1 MFRSRSISPYVV
13 FVVMLVVAHTFTAGA
28 QHSLIDV
35 QLSGSLSAQGVFLL
49 SEGAPSLKITV
60 RSAQAGAA
68 PRVTLQVL
76 DHSGRERLYRAVSLG
91 VGGTAELDL
100 SQLPPGWYRVRYTL
114 VGSDGLTELA
124 RGARD
129 IAILRGQPEL
139 PAMYSPFGVAN
150 DRLQSE
156 EAYLLRQMG
165 AGWIWGGA
173 VPSWAEAQVQPGSRL
188 MWRTTAEGME
198 AARAA
203 ELVPAGNVGEVPLWA
218 RLSGLPSDPY
228 LTEFPRFLR
237 TLADELPG
245 GAALSAVPLFDVVL
259 DAHDRFAE
267 AVKRIKVVTASLQD
281 GGGRLNQILEA
292 KSLTQHGLEQLLS
305 HGVLDRIDAILL
317 HMPSP
322 VVQPEDA
329 DWTELERTRG
339 YLRALGSG
347 AALWTVTPNAA
358 NSKAEE
364 ESIAAVSL
372 FGVPTPVETPYSD
385 RLDTLIQA
393 QWLVRSHVLQL
404 AHGVERIFAAPFS
417 TGPSDQR
424 LFTGSAGA
432 YPDLPQ
438 RPRPSVAAYATLAE
452 TLTGATYMGQLS
464 MPFGIW
470 AFVFAKQG
478 EPILVVW
485 TTRPSAVLELNNV
498 NVPVVEVT
506 DMMGAR
512 TEQPVVASRLV
523 LPVSPSPQY
532 VHGFD
537 VGLLAQALLDQ
548 FRERLDLLR
557 TLADWA
563 ERDVDSL
570 ADRVYS
576 LATQLWIHAQ
586 DPSADVAE
594 LIPTWYETV
603 DQMLQLGY
611 SLVGSGRRAAG
622 ALYEVFELL
631 AVLAELG
638 AVMGIQD
645 DPEELQAQVEGTDAL
660 LSDAR
665 AALSELTSREEVA
678 LPHAARL
685 MERVQR
691 WWQQS
696 AHGSLQARAAW
707 AVVAREAAALA
718 MAQAFAEEP
727 VVPHV
732 FLLTDTTYLERPF
745 PGFDVYE
752 PGASAADVW
761 NHIEQLLDAWLI
773 PGGLGLGGLKGTQS
787 VADGAAVDAKG
798 WDVVPL
804 TVKVVDMSGRG
815 ALFHVVLEGPEG
827 WLWHV
832 QDSGAT
838 IQPLGER
845 VVVEL
850 PAAVEGATTV
860 SLGIDLLIP
869 HDAAVGLYDV
879 VLTLYDARDLAADR
893 IAFTVKVDD
902 APTHEEPADPQAT
915 PHGVEQLPTASPW

>member
-1 MFRSRSISPYVV
+1 MCR
-13 FVVMLVVAHTFTAGA
+13 
-28 QHSLIDV
+28 
-35 QLSGSLSAQGVFLL
+35 LL
-49 SEGAPSLKITV
+49 
-60 RSAQAGAA
+60 
-68 PRVTLQVL
+68 
-76 DHSGRERLYRAVSLG
+76 
-91 VGGTAELDL
+91 
-100 SQLPPGWYRVRYTL
+100 
-114 VGSDGLTELA
+114 
-124 RGARD
+124 
-129 IAILRGQPEL
+129 
-139 PAMYSPFGVAN
+139 
-150 DRLQSE
+150 
-156 EAYLLRQMG
+156 
-165 AGWIWGGA
+165 
-173 VPSWAEAQVQPGSRL
+173 
-188 MWRTTAEGME
+188 
-198 AARAA
+198 
-203 ELVPAGNVGEVPLWA
+203 
-218 RLSGLPSDPY
+218 
-228 LTEFPRFLR
+228 
-237 TLADELPG
+237 
-245 GAALSAVPLFDVVL
+245 
-259 DAHDRFAE
+259 
-267 AVKRIKVVTASLQD
+267 
-281 GGGRLNQILEA
+281 
-292 KSLTQHGLEQLLS
+292 
-305 HGVLDRIDAILL
+305 
-317 HMPSP
+317 
-322 VVQPEDA
+322 
-329 DWTELERTRG
+329 
-339 YLRALGSG
+339 
-347 AALWTVTPNAA
+347 
-358 NSKAEE
+358 
-364 ESIAAVSL
+364 
-372 FGVPTPVETPYSD
+372 
-385 RLDTLIQA
+385 
-393 QWLVRSHVLQL
+393 
-404 AHGVERIFAAPFS
+404 
-417 TGPSDQR
+417 
-424 LFTGSAGA
+424 
-432 YPDLPQ
+432 
-438 RPRPSVAAYATLAE
+438 
-452 TLTGATYMGQLS
+452 
-464 MPFGIW
+464 
-470 AFVFAKQG
+470 
-478 EPILVVW
+478 
-485 TTRPSAVLELNNV
+485 
-498 NVPVVEVT
+498 VT

-718 MAQAFAEEP
+718 MAQAVAEEP

-761 NHIEQLLDAWLI
+761 THIEQLLDAWLI

-787 VADGAAVDAKG
+787 GADGAAVDAKG

-804 TVKVVDMSGRG
+804 TVKAVDMSGRG
-815 ALFHVVLEGPEG
+815 ALFHVVLEVPR
-827 WLWHV
+827 LAV
-832 QDSGAT
+832 ARSGQRRNHTAFR
-838 IQPLGER
+838 ER

-879 VLTLYDARDLAADR
+879 VLTLYSARDLAADR

-915 PHGVEQLPTASPW
+915 PHGWNSYPLRLHGKCWELLQ